1 MKTEHR
7 DIIERAKL
15 AGFEPSMLAHELLV
29 HDLVNMVLFE
39 VKNIHSPWSKLNEG
53 CQQEVI
59 DRAVKSAT
67 EAAHTAINIISSR
80 NVEVVEVKVIDAKFK
95 EKAITITANIDA
107 NDPNGGALAKV
118 PGKMCLLVLA
128 PTDYDEGLDFIQPDR
143 DQKDLAL
150 HVSDLTGSLF
160 ASGGASADEL
170 ASYDDTVPEGQD
182 PLYSDAVV
190 FVIESRRP
198 SISAIQR
205 KLKIGYNRAARM
217 LEGMEQTGIVSAMN
231 SNGAREVLRPVLTT
245 TTGPDEPD
253 GQHPLGTTAEL
264 AERTGGAASTGADL
278 GKEFGEFDYDDAAQ
292 LIVLK
297 SNSKAFKAH
306 WIQSRLAID
315 SDKAASLLIR
325 LLDNEVIA
333 LESEGETAMDHSYRV
348 IATLADVT

>member
-15 AGFEPSMLAHELLV
+15 AGVEPSYLAHELLV
-29 HDLVNMVLFE
+29 HDLVNAGLFE
-39 VKNIHSPWSKLNEG
+39 LKNLHSPYGKLNEG
-53 CQQEVI
+53 QQQEVI
-59 DRAVKSAT
+59 DRLTLSAI
-67 EAAHTAINIISSR
+67 EAAHNAINIISSR

-160 ASGGASADEL
+160 EH
-170 ASYDDTVPEGQD
+170 
-182 PLYSDAVV
+182 
-190 FVIESRRP
+190 
-198 SISAIQR
+198 
-205 KLKIGYNRAARM
+205 RA
-217 LEGMEQTGIVSAMN
+217 
-231 SNGAREVLRPVLTT
+231 
-245 TTGPDEPD
+245 TGPDEPD
-253 GQHPLGTTAEL
+253 GESLLGTAEEL
-264 AERTGGAASTGADL
+264 AQRTGGAGNAGADL
-278 GKEFGEFDYDDAAQ
+278 EKEFGEFTYYDARQ

-297 SNSKAFKAH
+297 SNKKAFKGH
-306 WIQSRLAID
+306 WVQSRLAID
-315 SDKAASLLIR
+315 SDKTATLLLR
-325 LLDNEVIA
+325 LLDDKVVEI
-333 LESEGETAMDHSYRV
+333 ETEGESAFDHSFKV

>member
-143 DQKDLAL
+143 DQKDLPL
-150 HVSDLTGSLF
+150 HVSDLTGNLF
-160 ASGGASADEL
+160 QGGTGPDEP
-170 ASYDDTVPEGQD
+170 DGEDVFVGHDQD
-182 PLYSDAVV
+182 PLYANAVQ
-190 FVIESRRP
+190 FVASSRRA

-205 KLKIGYNRAARM
+205 ALKVGYNRAARM
-217 LEGMEQTGIVSAMN
+217 IEWMEAQGVVTPMDT
-231 SNGAREVLRPVLTT
+231 NGGREVIV
-245 TTGPDEPD
+245 
-253 GQHPLGTTAEL
+253 
-264 AERTGGAASTGADL
+264 AAPGEAVDASFDALEQADL
-278 GKEFGEFDYDDAAQ
+278 DQAPSMLLAAQADHENTYGKEFGEFDYDDAAQ

>member
-7 DIIERAKL
+7 DIIERAKQMDL
-15 AGFEPSMLAHELLV
+15 PPSYIAHELLV

-59 DRAVKSAT
+59 DRATKSAT

-128 PTDYDEGLDFIQPDR
+128 PTDYDDGLDFIQPDR
-143 DQKDLAL
+143 DQPDLPL

-160 ASGGASADEL
+160 AGGS
-170 ASYDDTVPEGQD
+170 
-182 PLYSDAVV
+182 
-190 FVIESRRP
+190 
-198 SISAIQR
+198 
-205 KLKIGYNRAARM
+205 
-217 LEGMEQTGIVSAMN
+217 
-231 SNGAREVLRPVLTT
+231 
-245 TTGPDEPD
+245 GPDEPGD
-253 GQHPLGTTAEL
+253 DHPLGNADEL
-264 AERTGGAASTGADL
+264 AERTGGVARPDAEL
-278 GKEFGEFDYDDAAQ
+278 GKEFGDYTYEDAAQ

-297 SNSKAFKAH
+297 APKGHFEAS

-315 SDKAASLLIR
+315 SDKAATLLMR
-325 LLDNEVIA
+325 LLDNGVIK
-333 LESEGETAMDHSYRV
+333 LEKEGETALEHSYYV
-348 IATLADVT
+348 IATLEDVT